1 MTCSRDLLK
10 HVLSQVDPVEGEGP
24 GDEIQYSILHTPMNY
39 HKCVVI
45 CVGKLR
51 QIEEFGGL
59 SK

>member
-1 MTCSRDLLK
+1 MTCSREFLK

-24 GDEIQYSILHTPMNY
+24 RDELRYSILHTLMNY
-39 HKCVVI
+39 HKCAAI